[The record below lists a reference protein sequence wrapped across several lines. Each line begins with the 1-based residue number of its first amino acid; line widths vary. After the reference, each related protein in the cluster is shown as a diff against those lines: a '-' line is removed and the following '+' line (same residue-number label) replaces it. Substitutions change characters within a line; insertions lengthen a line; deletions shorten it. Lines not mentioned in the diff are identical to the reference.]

1 MIFTIII
8 GFLVAFLTSRLTKL
22 KDSAQGGIYGVIM
35 YLFEA
40 TLCIIK
46 KTVKIYSNNAIISII
61 LMLVIPFIIL
71 FVFYIVTSIID
82 LKHKRLGY
90 TDNLLNHLLNHK
102 DDNNNNL

>member
-1 MIFTIII
+1 MILTIII

-46 KTVKIYSNNAIISII
+46 KTVKIYSSNAIISIV
-61 LMLVIPFIIL
+61 LMIVIPFVIL
-71 FVFYIVTSIID
+71 FVFYLVSTIID
-82 LKHKRLGY
+82 VKHKRIGY
-90 TDNLLNHLLNHK
+90 TENLSNHK
-102 DDNNNNL
+102 DDNN

>member
-1 MIFTIII
+1 MILTIII

-46 KTVKIYSNNAIISII
+46 KTVKIYSNNAIISIV
-61 LMLVIPFIIL
+61 LMIVIPFIIL
-71 FVFYIVTSIID
+71 FVFYIVISIID

-90 TDNLLNHLLNHK
+90 TDDLLNHK
-102 DDNNNNL
+102 KQKDDN